1 MNAPIESENEDS
13 EEEDDSDEVTL
24 LYRRFQSAK
33 MITAKTLKTYIKIQ
47 IMSFEFNLKYYYF

>member
-24 LYRRFQSAK
+24 LYHRFQSAK